1 MTAAQTAAAAEAAV
15 LARSVRPLW
24 HLPGTALGVVGD
36 PPVAAEKHFLR
47 WSHWWQSHLLD
58 LLLDAQG
65 RSPSPQRER
74 LLRRQYRTILL
85 RTPGLLNSYHDDLAW
100 FALAVQRHGS
110 LPGGDRVVRRIG
122 LRLLQARHP
131 ATGGVRWR
139 AGDDFVNTPAT
150 GPAAILLARAGA
162 VTAARD
168 LVDWIHRRLTLPS
181 GLIADGLRPTGRE
194 DTVFTYNQGVVIG
207 AELEL
212 VRRGDAPGRL
222 HTLVA
227 ATAQHLA
234 ADGVLVGHGG
244 GDGALFTGILARYL
258 ALVAAEL
265 PGDSAADRR
274 TRELSTAL
282 VLRTAQGLV
291 AGAGNDPAGRPL
303 YSPDPAT
310 ALQPP
315 GPRLRAGRLGR
326 PSDPAV
332 SDLSTQLGAWMVL
345 EAAARLDRP
354 TVVR

>member
-1 MTAAQTAAAAEAAV
+1 MTPERASASAEAAV

-24 HLPGTALGVVGD
+24 GMPATALGVVGD
-36 PPVAAEKHFLR
+36 PPVLAERFFLR

-58 LLLDAQG
+58 LLLDAQ
-65 RSPSPQRER
+65 RRQPTRQREL
-74 LLRRQYRTILL
+74 LLRRVYRTILA

-100 FALAVQRHGS
+100 FALAVQRHGA
-110 LPGGDRVVRRIG
+110 LPGGDRIVRRIG

-131 ATGGVRWR
+131 RTGGVRWR

-162 VTAARD
+162 VTAARE
-168 LVDWIHRRLTLPS
+168 LVDWLHDTLTLPS
-181 GLIADGLRPTGRE
+181 GLIADGLRPDGRE

-212 VRRGDAPGRL
+212 VRRGDTADRL
-222 HTLVA
+222 HGLVE

-234 ADGVLVGHGG
+234 PGGVLIGHGG

-258 ALVAAEL
+258 ALVAAQL
-265 PGDSAADRR
+265 PGSGDADRR
-274 TRELSTAL
+274 TRTVCAALVRRTATAL
-282 VLRTAQGLV
+282 QDGSGTDAV
-291 AGAGNDPAGRPL
+291 GRPL

-310 ALQPP
+310 RLSTP
-315 GPRLRAGRLGR
+315 GPRLSAGRLGR

-345 EAAARLDRP
+345 EAASGLDRP